1 MIWKA
6 PTPEQWM
13 RIGFI
18 VLVLVSVICTL
29 LIVVAR
35 LR

>member
-1 MIWKA
+1 MGWKA
-6 PTPEQWM
+6 PTPEQSM

-18 VLVLVSVICTL
+18 VLVVVSVICTL
-29 LIVVAR
+29 LIVAR